1 LKIDFER
8 VFQRIRGRSGGVDTL
23 VALLQ
28 KQHGHRGGTPD
39 AGGGGHEEELND
51 VRSASEVM
59 SRASLN
65 QAKPN
70 STTSTASVVVNLPSS
85 YPASELMDTQSQ
97 HEQQQP
103 PSDAKQQSV
112 VRISTL

>member
-1 LKIDFER
+1 
-8 VFQRIRGRSGGVDTL
+8 L

-85 YPASELMDTQSQ
+85 YPASEVMDAQSQ
-97 HEQQQP
+97 HEHQHQQP
-103 PSDAKQQSV
+103 PSDAKQPQQSV

>member
-1 LKIDFER
+1 
-8 VFQRIRGRSGGVDTL
+8 L

-28 KQHGHRGGTPD
+28 KQHYRGVTPD
-39 AGGGGHEEELND
+39 AGGGHEEELND
-51 VRSASEVM
+51 VRSASEVV

-85 YPASELMDTQSQ
+85 YPASEVLDAQSQ
-97 HEQQQP
+97 HEA
-103 PSDAKQQSV
+103 PSDAKQPQQSV